1 MLIAFIYFAYSFLI
15 SAPPKNIID
24 FPPCIELFI
33 TSQFFFK
40 SFAVTQIYIKKKKT
54 SFIMAHSND
63 YLSVIYTGSILLFTL
78 ALKGARAT
86 FIYM

>member
-1 MLIAFIYFAYSFLI
+1 
-15 SAPPKNIID
+15 
-24 FPPCIELFI
+24 
-33 TSQFFFK
+33 
-40 SFAVTQIYIKKKKT
+40 VTHQIYIKKKKT

-86 FIYM
+86 YIYMYMYKGDSMMMSHFFFSNPLFFLTL